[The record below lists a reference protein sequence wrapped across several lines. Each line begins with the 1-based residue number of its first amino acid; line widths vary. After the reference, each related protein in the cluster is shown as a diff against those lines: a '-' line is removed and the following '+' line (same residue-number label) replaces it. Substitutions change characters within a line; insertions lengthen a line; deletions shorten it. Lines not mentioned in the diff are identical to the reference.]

1 MIRALKLILILNVF
15 VGSSLTNSFD
25 EFIDNNE
32 EENHSNSMEALVDVI
47 VVGNNWDGTI
57 DVYEHKVLF

>member
-1 MIRALKLILILNVF
+1 MIRVLKLILILNVF

-32 EENHSNSMEALVDVI
+32 EENHSNSIGALVDVI

-57 DVYEHKVLF
+57 DV